1 MEASRVLTV
10 SGTTEGIRLA
20 AEGFDAFAEVH
31 GLSRHVTWPFQVA
44 LDEVVSN
51 VVHHGAPRGGG
62 ESRIVIELHLH
73 GDELALVAAD
83 DGVPFDPLQA
93 PEPDT
98 SQPVEDRPVG
108 GLGILIVKRLMDQ
121 IAYER
126 AGGCNRLT
134 MRRRLVVPEG
144 VD

>member
-10 SGTTEGIRLA
+10 SGTLDGIRLA
-20 AEGFDAFAEVH
+20 AEGFDAFAKAH

-51 VVHHGAPRGGG
+51 VVHHGTRQGSAEGQ
-62 ESRIVIELHLH
+62 IVIELHLR
-73 GDELALVAAD
+73 GDDLEMVVDD
-83 DGVPFDPLQA
+83 DGAPFDPLQV

-98 SQPVEDRPVG
+98 SRPVEERPVG
-108 GLGILIVKRLMDQ
+108 GLGILIVRRLMDE
-121 IAYER
+121 ITYHR
-126 AGGCNRLT
+126 AGGRNRLT
-134 MRRRLVVPEG
+134 MRKKLVAPES

>member
-10 SGTTEGIRLA
+10 SGTIEGIRLA
-20 AEGFDAFAEVH
+20 AEGFDAFAKAH

-51 VVHHGAPRGGG
+51 VVHHGTRQGGG
-62 ESRIVIELHLH
+62 EGRIVIELHLQ
-73 GDELALVAAD
+73 GDQLEMVVDD
-83 DGVPFDPLQA
+83 DGAPFDPLQS

-98 SQPVEDRPVG
+98 SQPVQDRPVG
-108 GLGILIVKRLMDQ
+108 GLGILIVRRLMDE
-121 IAYER
+121 ITYDR
-126 AGGCNRLT
+126 AGGRNRLT
-134 MRRRLVVPEG
+134 MRRTLVVPES